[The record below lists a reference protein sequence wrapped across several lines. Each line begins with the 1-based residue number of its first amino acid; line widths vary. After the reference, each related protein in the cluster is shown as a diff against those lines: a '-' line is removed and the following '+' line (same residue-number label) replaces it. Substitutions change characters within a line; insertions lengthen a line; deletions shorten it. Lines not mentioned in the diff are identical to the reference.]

1 MQKGFT
7 CFMKWKTILTFI
19 VLYEMLLFGVPFLD
33 MYLSTITAYI
43 VGGLVTIGVIYLL
56 EKMSFFNK
64 RAPLI
69 VGIIILVA
77 VVVVGLFV

>member
-1 MQKGFT
+1 
-7 CFMKWKTILTFI
+7 MKWKTILTFI

-33 MYLSTITAYI
+33 MYLSTITAYL
-43 VGGLVTIGVIYLL
+43 VGGLVTIGVVYFL

-64 RAPLI
+64 RAPLL

-77 VVVVGLFV
+77 AVVVGLFV

>member
-1 MQKGFT
+1 
-7 CFMKWKTILTFI
+7 MKWKTILTFI

-33 MYLSTITAYI
+33 MYLSTITAYL
-43 VGGLVTIGVIYLL
+43 VGGLVTIGVIYFL

-64 RAPLI
+64 RAPLL

>member
-1 MQKGFT
+1 
-7 CFMKWKTILTFI
+7 MKWKTILTFI

-33 MYLSTITAYI
+33 MYLSTITAYL
-43 VGGLVTIGVIYLL
+43 VGGLVTIGVIYFL

-77 VVVVGLFV
+77 VVVVSLFV

>member
-1 MQKGFT
+1 
-7 CFMKWKTILTFI
+7 MKWKTILTFI

-33 MYLSTITAYI
+33 MYLSTITAYL
-43 VGGLVTIGVIYLL
+43 VGGLVTIGVIYFL

>member
-1 MQKGFT
+1 
-7 CFMKWKTILTFI
+7 MKWKTILTFI

-33 MYLSTITAYI
+33 MYLSTITAYL
-43 VGGLVTIGVIYLL
+43 VGGLVTIGVIYFL

-64 RAPLI
+64 RVPLI

>member
-1 MQKGFT
+1 
-7 CFMKWKTILTFI
+7 MKWKTILTFI
-19 VLYEMLLFGVPFLD
+19 ILYEMLLFGVPFLD
-33 MYLSTITAYI
+33 MYLSTITAYL
-43 VGGLVTIGVIYLL
+43 VGGLVTIGVIYFL

-64 RAPLI
+64 RAPLL

>member
-1 MQKGFT
+1 
-7 CFMKWKTILTFI
+7 MKWKTILTFI

-33 MYLSTITAYI
+33 MYLSTITAYL
-43 VGGLVTIGVIYLL
+43 VGGLVTIGVIYFL

-77 VVVVGLFV
+77 VVFVGLFV